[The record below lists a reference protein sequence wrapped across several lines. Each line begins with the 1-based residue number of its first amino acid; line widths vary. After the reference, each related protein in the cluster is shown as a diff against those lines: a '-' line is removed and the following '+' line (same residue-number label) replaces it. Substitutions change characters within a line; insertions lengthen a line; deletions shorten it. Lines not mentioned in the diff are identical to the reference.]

1 MLRCRTDGSQDSL
14 RRRRVARSD
23 GRGEAPMTILEQG
36 PVLAIVRY
44 RAGGN
49 VWAALEVLA
58 DAGIPLLEV
67 TVDTPGALDAVR
79 TAADAGRTIGVGT
92 VTTPDQVRASRDAGA
107 SFVVSPGCLPDVI
120 GTALEVGI
128 EPIPGTLSATELQ
141 IALRAGATA
150 VKIFPA
156 APVGGPGYIR
166 ALRGPFPDVPILP
179 TGGIEPQDVPG
190 YLDAGATCVGLGSVL
205 VGSLPPASA
214 ADIEGIAARAAAVM
228 NGVRG

>member
-1 MLRCRTDGSQDSL
+1 
-14 RRRRVARSD
+14 
-23 GRGEAPMTILEQG
+23 MTILEQG

-44 RAGGN
+44 RTGGN

-79 TAADAGRTIGVGT
+79 TAADAGTTIGVGT
-92 VTTPDQVRASRDAGA
+92 VTTPDQVRSSRDAGA

-120 GTALEVGI
+120 GTALDVGI
-128 EPIPGTLSATELQ
+128 EPIPGILSATELQ
-141 IALRAGATA
+141 TALRAGASA
-150 VKIFPA
+150 VKVFPA

-166 ALRGPFPDVPILP
+166 ALRGPFPDVPMLP

-190 YLDAGATCVGLGSVL
+190 YLDAGAICVGLGSIL
-205 VGSLPPASA
+205 VGADPPASA
-214 ADIEGIAARAAAVM
+214 ADIEGIATRAATVM
-228 NGVRG
+228 GLVRG

>member
-23 GRGEAPMTILEQG
+23 GRGEAPMTILGQG

-44 RAGGN
+44 RTGGN

-141 IALRAGATA
+141 TALRAGASA
-150 VKIFPA
+150 VKVFPA

-166 ALRGPFPDVPILP
+166 ALRGPFPDVPMLP

-190 YLDAGATCVGLGSVL
+190 YLDAGATCVGLGSIL
-205 VGSLPPASA
+205 VGADPPASA
-214 ADIEGIAARAAAVM
+214 ADIEGIATRAASVM
-228 NGVRG
+228 GMVRG

>member
-1 MLRCRTDGSQDSL
+1 
-14 RRRRVARSD
+14 
-23 GRGEAPMTILEQG
+23 MTILEQG

-92 VTTPDQVRASRDAGA
+92 VMTPDQVRASRDAGA
-107 SFVVSPGCLPDVI
+107 SFVVSPACLPDVI
-120 GTALEVGI
+120 ETALEVGV
-128 EPIPGTLSATELQ
+128 EPIPGVLSPTELVT
-141 IALRAGATA
+141 ALRAGARA
-150 VKIFPA
+150 VKVFPA
-156 APVGGPGYIR
+156 APVGGPSYIR
-166 ALRGPFPDVPILP
+166 ALRGPFPDVPLLP
-179 TGGIEPQDVPG
+179 TGGIEPEDVPG
-190 YLDAGATCVGLGSVL
+190 FLDAGATCVGLGSIL
-205 VGSLPPASA
+205 VGGAPPASA

-228 NGVRG
+228 GAIRR

>member
-1 MLRCRTDGSQDSL
+1 
-14 RRRRVARSD
+14 
-23 GRGEAPMTILEQG
+23 MTILEQG
-36 PVLAIVRY
+36 RVLAIVRY
-44 RAGGN
+44 RQGGN

-92 VTTPDQVRASRDAGA
+92 VVTPDQVRASRDAGA
-107 SFVVSPGCLPDVI
+107 SFVVSPACLPDVI
-120 GTALEVGI
+120 ETALEVGV
-128 EPIPGTLSATELQ
+128 EPIPGTLSPTELVT
-141 IALRAGATA
+141 ALRAGATA
-150 VKIFPA
+150 AKVFPA
-156 APVGGPGYIR
+156 APIGGPGYIR
-166 ALRGPFPDVPILP
+166 ALRGPFPDVPLLP
-179 TGGIEPQDVPG
+179 TGGIDPEDVPG

-228 NGVRG
+228 NVVRG

>member
-1 MLRCRTDGSQDSL
+1 
-14 RRRRVARSD
+14 
-23 GRGEAPMTILEQG
+23 MTILEQG

-44 RAGGN
+44 RQGGN

-92 VTTPDQVRASRDAGA
+92 VMTPEQVRASRDAGA
-107 SFVVSPGCLPDVI
+107 SFVVSPACLPDVI
-120 GTALEVGI
+120 ETALGVGV
-128 EPIPGTLSATELQ
+128 EPIPGILSPTELVT
-141 IALRAGATA
+141 ALGAGATA
-150 VKIFPA
+150 VKVFPA
-156 APVGGPGYIR
+156 APVGGPSYIR
-166 ALRGPFPDVPILP
+166 ALRGPFPDVPLLP
-179 TGGIEPQDVPG
+179 TGGIDPEDVPG

-205 VGSLPPASA
+205 VGGTPPASA

-228 NGVRG
+228 NVVRG

>member
-1 MLRCRTDGSQDSL
+1 
-14 RRRRVARSD
+14 
-23 GRGEAPMTILEQG
+23 MTILEQG

-92 VTTPDQVRASRDAGA
+92 VTTPDQVLASRDAGA

-166 ALRGPFPDVPILP
+166 ALRGPFPDVPMLP

-190 YLDAGATCVGLGSVL
+190 YLDAGATCVGLGSIL
-205 VGSLPPASA
+205 VGPDPPASA
-214 ADIEGIAARAAAVM
+214 ADIEGIATRAATVM
-228 NGVRG
+228 GVVRG

>member
-166 ALRGPFPDVPILP
+166 ALRGPFPDVPMLP

-190 YLDAGATCVGLGSVL
+190 YLDAGATCVGLGSIL
-205 VGSLPPASA
+205 VGADPPASA
-214 ADIEGIAARAAAVM
+214 ADIEGIATRAATVM
-228 NGVRG
+228 GVVRG